1 MDLLPSNIDLSAA
14 EVQLVGEVAREQSLK
29 RILDPM
35 VEDYDFIL
43 IDCQPSLGLLT
54 INALTAADGV
64 IIPLECEY
72 FSLRGVAL
80 LIQTIEKVSERLNPQ
95 LELEGIL
102 ATMYDARTL
111 HGREVLSR
119 VVQAFGPKVFHT
131 VVNRT
136 VRFPETTVAG
146 EPITSFAPVFTRRSG
161 VPGPGARGGGPMP
174 RRVILPG
181 ADELFRS
188 TGSVQ
193 RAPEVDD
200 AVAERGD
207 DDGATSVATEAPTPT
222 ARLSGPRHPSGRQ
235 RHDEKITVYVSPAE
249 LVDLEHARLMLR
261 ANHSLAIDRG
271 RIVREALAVVLADLE
286 AKGEQSILVRRLR
299 SR

>member
-1 MDLLPSNIDLSAA
+1 
-14 EVQLVGEVAREQSLK
+14 
-29 RILDPM
+29 
-35 VEDYDFIL
+35 
-43 IDCQPSLGLLT
+43 
-54 INALTAADGV
+54 
-64 IIPLECEY
+64 
-72 FSLRGVAL
+72 
-80 LIQTIEKVSERLNPQ
+80 
-95 LELEGIL
+95 
-102 ATMYDARTL
+102 
-111 HGREVLSR
+111 
-119 VVQAFGPKVFHT
+119 
-131 VVNRT
+131 
-136 VRFPETTVAG
+136 
-146 EPITSFAPVFTRRSG
+146 
-161 VPGPGARGGGPMP
+161 MP

-193 RAPEVDD
+193 RAPEP
-200 AVAERGD
+200 
-207 DDGATSVATEAPTPT
+207 DDGPDGSASASSVATAAPTPT